1 MNYVNDKSIVIHRVN
16 ECDER
21 KGTDFVNDYL
31 VGVNKSAD
39 YTIFVSTWLMQ
50 LFEREGLN
58 LVINNEIIPIEIIVK
73 LTTLLIDKKKCNNKI
88 MKPNIKYPAIMIKN
102 KSLSFLWL

>member
-1 MNYVNDKSIVIHRVN
+1 MGDDTCLHLLDDLNIQEDNFANIKQITEYKNFLSRI
-16 ECDER
+16 
-21 KGTDFVNDYL
+21 
-31 VGVNKSAD
+31 
-39 YTIFVSTWLMQ
+39 
-50 LFEREGLN
+50 LN

-102 KSLSFLWL
+102 KSLSFLLL